1 MRSGLKSFVKVM
13 DLASDAVSSVGF
25 QDTGGTVVPCNYFSV
40 QCRNVS
46 ALALTFGT
54 NEHGYFFATPSSAD
68 ATPIYGTAVLA
79 SATSESG
86 PGAGGVAGTADAT
99 VEMSFLPPDR
109 AAGVTIYNSLGTKGR
124 FVITYGNI
132 QSVNPARDG
141 LDGLYPRGS

>member
-1 MRSGLKSFVKVM
+1 M
-13 DLASDAVSSVGF
+13 DLASAAVSSVGF

-46 ALALTFGT
+46 APTAFP
-54 NEHGYFFATPSSAD
+54 EHGYFFATPSSAD
-68 ATPIYGTAVLA
+68 ATTIYGTAVLA

>member
-46 ALALTFGT
+46 GLTTFP
-54 NEHGYFFATPSSAD
+54 EHGYFFATPSSAD
-68 ATPIYGTAVLA
+68 ATTIYGTAILA

-99 VEMSFLPPDR
+99 VEMSLLPPDR
-109 AAGVTIYNSLGTKGR
+109 ATGVTIYNSLGTKGR